1 MAKRRLL
8 DATPEGASATPDE
21 AMRNPEPT
29 AMPAVA
35 RRIRRIKLSDQVA
48 EDIRRWIVREK
59 LGPSDRLPPEKVL
72 MQHYGCSK
80 GTIREALKA
89 LEVEG
94 LIRMQA
100 GPNGGP
106 EVQATSMETVIQQM
120 RQYFHFQDLDFKDV
134 YALRETLEV
143 MLADNVVGRLNEGH
157 LVRLQ
162 ENIDACIRAAE
173 EDDRETG
180 RIAEIQFHDI
190 LCEAC
195 DNPILAM
202 MCRFLNLMLRDL
214 VIHRTDSLRE
224 HSAFGRHNIDAHIS
238 LVAALRDGD
247 KAAVRRLMSE
257 HMHCVEGYMSKLDAS
272 FHLDLLSRDPITR

>member
-1 MAKRRLL
+1 MANRRVLES
-8 DATPEGASATPDE
+8 TPEKTVGDTGETTPGLVTASV
-21 AMRNPEPT
+21 R
-29 AMPAVA
+29 PAGG
-35 RRIRRIKLSDQVA
+35 RIRRIKLSDQVA

-59 LGPSDRLPPEKVL
+59 LGPMDRLPPEKVL

-80 GTIREALKA
+80 GTMREALKA

-120 RQYFHFQDLDFKDV
+120 RQYFHFQDLDFQDV
-134 YALRETLEV
+134 YALRQTLEV
-143 MLADNVVGRLNEGH
+143 MLAENVVGLLNEDQ
-157 LVRLQ
+157 LARLK
-162 ENIDACIRAAE
+162 ENIDTCLQAE
-173 EDDRETG
+173 EDDDRETG
-180 RIAEIQFHDI
+180 RTAEIQFHDI

-195 DNPILAM
+195 DNPILAL

-238 LVAALRDGD
+238 LVAALRRGD
-247 KAAVRRLMSE
+247 KPEVRRVMSE
-257 HMHCVEGYMSKLDAS
+257 HMHCVEGYMRKLDVS
-272 FHLDLLSRDPITR
+272 FHLDLLSRNRIER